1 MIKIRRYIGKTVA
14 AAIFIV
20 LLVLLSLESISVLVN
35 QLADLEGDYGFG
47 EAVMFVL
54 LNIPSNIY
62 DNLPMAAL
70 VGSLV
75 GLGMLAGTSELVVMR
90 AAGVTLIQ
98 LIGCV
103 MRPVFV
109 FICLG
114 VFLGEFV
121 APFTDQYA
129 KSRQALAKGVEPSFK
144 RDSGVWNKEGNEYMH
159 FSAVLPNGRLYGI
172 TRYLFDD
179 KQNLVQ
185 STYTE
190 TAIYQGDYWF
200 ETNGKI
206 SQFDNE
212 RISVST
218 FETRQWKTDVS
229 PDLLNILVLD
239 TDRLPMRRLS
249 QYADYLDN
257 QSIDASEYKLAFWS
271 KAFQPLAM
279 ISLVMIAI
287 SFILGSLRQTTMGYR
302 VFVGV
307 IVGLVFQTSQKMLG
321 PTSILFGFSPMLA
334 VLIPILLCFAAGV
347 GLLRRA

>member
-1 MIKIRRYIGKTVA
+1 MIKIQRYIGKTVA

-35 QLADLEGDYGFG
+35 QLADLEGDYGFV

-129 KSRQALAKGVEPSFK
+129 KSRQALAKGVEPRFK

-185 STYTE
+185 SSYTE
-190 TAIYQGDYWF
+190 TAIYQRDHWF
-200 ETNGKI
+200 ETGGKV
-206 SQFDNE
+206 SQFNSG
-212 RISVST
+212 RIDVST

-239 TDRLPMRRLS
+239 TERLPMRRLS
-249 QYADYLDN
+249 QYASYLDN
-257 QSIDASEYKLAFWS
+257 QNIDASEYKLAFWS